1 MNAKKVFIV
10 DDDEDFAESLAM
22 VLEGRGYQVEL
33 ASSGEEAIRKFRE
46 NDYAITFMD
55 VKMSGKNGVE
65 SFLEIRKFKPDA
77 RVVMMTGYSVEQ
89 LLNQA
94 IENGAW
100 DVLSKPLDIAKV
112 LKLISELPAG
122 GVLIADDD
130 PDFVESI
137 KGLLEA
143 VGKIV
148 FVASNGQE
156 AVNRVVAGGI
166 DLLILDMRMP
176 VLNGLEAF
184 LELKRRGCLVPII
197 VVTAFGTEEMQNVQ
211 NMAVN
216 GILKKPFDPGEL
228 LNAVEALL
236 K

>member
-1 MNAKKVFIV
+1 MNAKNVLIV

-33 ASSGEEAIRKFRE
+33 ANSGEEAIRKLRE

-55 VKMSGKNGVE
+55 VKMPGKNGVE

-89 LLNQA
+89 LLDQA
-94 IENGAW
+94 MEQGAW
-100 DVLSKPLDIAKV
+100 DILSKPLDINKV
-112 LKLISELPAG
+112 LKIISELPAG

-130 PDFVESI
+130 ADFVESI
-137 KGLLEA
+137 KGLLEGA
-143 VGKIV
+143 GKAV
-148 FVASNGQE
+148 FVALNGQE

-197 VVTAFGTEEMQNVQ
+197 IVTAFATEEMQNVQ

-216 GILKKPFDPGEL
+216 GMLRKPFDPREL